1 MSRRPG
7 LKGGGPVVL
16 LDVDGV
22 LNLARF
28 RSSRQRDRMIRDG
41 YFHRRPTD
49 PFSGDRLLVNL
60 PRVKAAVRGL
70 LETGAQVAWATTW
83 GPSANDCFVPLLGLR
98 EVLPVAP
105 VNFSASTKAAT
116 VIPWTEGR
124 PWAWLEDQQR
134 ELDMACALT
143 WRGVPCCPVLVDPA
157 EDGLGSG
164 HVNVVTA
171 WLEGL

>member
-1 MSRRPG
+1 VS
-7 LKGGGPVVL
+7 GGGPAVL

-60 PRVKAAVRGL
+60 PRAKAAVRGL
-70 LETGAQVAWATTW
+70 LELGAEVIWATTW
-83 GPSANDCFVPLLGLR
+83 GPSANDYFVPLLGLP
-98 EVLPVAP
+98 EVLRVAP
-105 VNFSASTKAAT
+105 VDFRCPTKAST
-116 VIPWTEGR
+116 VIPWLEGR

-134 ELDMACALT
+134 ELEAALALT
-143 WRGVPCCPVLVDPA
+143 REGTPCCPVLVDPA
-157 EDGLGSG
+157 GDGLGSG
-164 HVNVVTA
+164 HVQAVND
-171 WLEGL
+171 WLGSL

>member
-1 MSRRPG
+1 MEPI
-7 LKGGGPVVL
+7 VL

-49 PFSGDRLLVNL
+49 PFSGDRLLLNL
-60 PRVKAAVRGL
+60 PRAKAAVHGL
-70 LETGAQVAWATTW
+70 LDLGVRVAWATTW
-83 GPSANDCFVPLLGLR
+83 GPSANDYFVPLLGLPH
-98 EVLPVAP
+98 VLPVAP
-105 VNFSASTKAAT
+105 VNFRNSTKAST

-134 ELDMACALT
+134 ELDMARGLT
-143 WRGVPCCPVLVDPA
+143 WRGVPHCPVLVDPA
-157 EDGLGSG
+157 GDGIGTEHVQAVAGWLG
-164 HVNVVTA
+164 T
-171 WLEGL
+171 LL